1 MRMLSSSNG
10 NGAKGK
16 TEASSPAA
24 HASPEGNPFEHEDA
38 QDTEIPF

>member
-1 MRMLSSSNG
+1 MRMLSSANG

-16 TEASSPAA
+16 AEASSPAA
-24 HASPEGNPFEHEDA
+24 EAPAEDNPFERENA